1 VQVATEAV
9 ITGALSPQEAAE
21 QYDKTVRDQVG
32 DAKVLQK

>member
-1 VQVATEAV
+1 V
-9 ITGALSPQEAAE
+9 ITGALSPEEAAA